1 MTNSRPYEITTT
13 HKTHTSIIMA
23 TIQSNIKAIR
33 KKLGYTQ
40 EIVADVLGIARST
53 YTEYETREND
63 IPIDTL
69 EKLSD
74 FFGVE
79 LSSFFADNENQLN
92 DSLVCAFR
100 MDNASVEDLKKITHF
115 KSIVKNYIKMKRIEG

>member
-1 MTNSRPYEITTT
+1 MSTIRKEYDTQNTLKHR
-13 HKTHTSIIMA
+13 IMG
-23 TIQSNIKAIR
+23 TIQNNIKAIR

-40 EIVADVLGIARST
+40 ETVADVLGIARPT
-53 YTEYETREND
+53 YSEYETKD
-63 IPIDTL
+63 IEIPFNTL

-79 LSSFFADNENQLN
+79 LASFFAENENQLN

-100 MDNASVEDLKKITHF
+100 MENASVDDLKRITHF

>member
-1 MTNSRPYEITTT
+1 MGTLQN
-13 HKTHTSIIMA
+13 
-23 TIQSNIKAIR
+23 NIKAIR

-53 YTEYETREND
+53 YTEYETKEID
-63 IPIDTL
+63 IPFDTL
-69 EKLSD
+69 EKLSN

-79 LSSFFADNENQLN
+79 LSSFFAENENQLN

-100 MDNASVEDLKKITHF
+100 MEDASINDLKRIAHF